1 MASGRKPETPSLE
14 QAGIHPGSGLLAT
27 AEEVEAIDAAEAAR
41 VSAANADLDAG
52 LGRLWSCQCCG
63 VPGAAA
69 FESDGLC
76 PSCRVVVRRLE
87 AERLGAEQVDG
98 TSRAELAATF
108 LDRRTT

>member
-1 MASGRKPETPSLE
+1 MASGRKPGTPSLE
-14 QAGIHPGSGLLAT
+14 QAGIHPGSELLAT

-52 LGRLWSCQCCG
+52 LSRLWSCQCCG
-63 VPGAAA
+63 VPNAAA
-69 FESDGLC
+69 YEVDGLC
-76 PSCRVVVRRLE
+76 VRCRAVIQQLQLE
-87 AERLGAEQVDG
+87 RYGAEEVDG